1 MCHSHMTMQLCWQSA
16 EGDNSLILRLSLLAW
31 EWGYDNK
38 KCGHQLLNG
47 QKFDSWNSTRMT
59 SWQPDFHSYGSLCQD
74 FNPKQPTSNY
84 ACYWSQLTWWAVAHA
99 QNLYP
104 GSVALTCTVNYKSWV
119 KGWGQAPT
127 QMKWS
132 LWRVQKLVALIKW
145 KPRPG
150 LWNLKASELCE
161 KLLIVH
167 TATTYRKLTSL
178 LRDGVE
184 LYVPVPVRNSMLC
197 PCFAVL
203 RLPISA
209 SGLWIRNDLRA
220 ATPIHFK

>member
-1 MCHSHMTMQLCWQSA
+1 MSCS
-16 EGDNSLILRLSLLAW
+16 
-31 EWGYDNK
+31 
-38 KCGHQLLNG
+38 GHQLLNG

-84 ACYWSQLTWWAVAHA
+84 ACYWSQITWWAVAHA
-99 QNLYP
+99 QNSYP
-104 GSVALTCTVNYKSWV
+104 GFMTLTCTVNYKSWV

-127 QMKWS
+127 QRKWS
-132 LWRVQKLVALIKW
+132 LWRVQKLVALKVEAPPW
-145 KPRPG
+145 S
-150 LWNLKASELCE
+150 LKLEGIR
-161 KLLIVH
+161 IVREVVNCSH
-167 TATTYRKLTSL
+167 CYYLPKAHISVKRG
-178 LRDGVE
+178 GVE